1 MTVPYPLDAFETA
14 QPVRR
19 VRAPKFNRDKLIS
32 VGITVAV
39 HAVVLAMALTAVH
52 VARPKVMQELT
63 VEITP
68 EKRQELEDI
77 KPVPKLMTAPTIVTA
92 PPPVF
97 TVRTVNPPIVA
108 QPPVAAPK
116 AAIPAPQ
123 ASDGE
128 IRDSYLGR
136 VLAQLNRFKQYPRSA
151 RQAHI
156 EGVVMLHFVMTADGK
171 VQSFEIAK
179 SSGRPVLDAEALAL
193 IQRAQ
198 PLPALPAD
206 YPTRTLDALVPIEFY
221 LNPSAPR
228 WAIP

>member
-1 MTVPYPLDAFETA
+1 MTVPFPLDAFETG
-14 QPVRR
+14 QPVKR
-19 VRAPKFNRDKLIS
+19 VRTPRFNRDKLA
-32 VGITVAV
+32 GIGVTVAI
-39 HAVVLAMALTAVH
+39 HAAILAMALTAVH
-52 VARPKVMQELT
+52 VARPKVMQELM

-68 EKRQELEDI
+68 EKKQKLDDI
-77 KPVPKLMTAPTIVTA
+77 KPVPKLMTAPTVVTA
-92 PPPVF
+92 PPPIF

-123 ASDGE
+123 VSDGE
-128 IRDSYLGR
+128 TRDSYLGR
-136 VLAQLNRFKQYPRSA
+136 VLGQLNRFKQYPRTA

-156 EGVVMLHFVMTADGK
+156 EGVVMLHFVMDANGK
-171 VQSFEIAK
+171 VLSFEIAK

-221 LNPSAPR
+221 LNR
-228 WAIP
+228 